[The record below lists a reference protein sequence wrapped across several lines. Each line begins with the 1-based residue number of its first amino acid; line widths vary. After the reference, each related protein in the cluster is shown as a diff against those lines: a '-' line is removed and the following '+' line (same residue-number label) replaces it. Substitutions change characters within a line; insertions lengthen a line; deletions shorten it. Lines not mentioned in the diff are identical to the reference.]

1 MLPRGDSY
9 EAIRAAFA
17 WRMPDR
23 YNIGVDACDRW
34 ADGSGRPALLHLRAD
49 GGLERISFD
58 ALKALS
64 NRLAN
69 VLRAHG
75 ITRSDRVAVLLP
87 QVPEA
92 AVAHIA
98 AFKLG
103 AISVPLFQLF
113 G

>member
-17 WRMPDR
+17 CRIPDR

-34 ADGSGRPALLHLRAD
+34 ADGGGRLALIHLRAD
-49 GGLERISFD
+49 GAVERIGFD
-58 ALKALS
+58 ALKAAS

-75 ITRSDRVAVLLP
+75 VARGDRVGVLLP

-98 AFKLG
+98 AYKLG
-103 AISVPLFQLF
+103 AVAV
-113 G
+113 